1 MKHFLFVSLLLIL
14 SSCVEIIDDIS
25 IKSDGSGTFKY
36 TVNLSSS
43 KVKVNSFLALDSLD
57 GKKVP
62 SLSDIQE
69 KIALYKAKIEQKEGI
84 SNVKVDANY
93 TDFILK
99 FQCDFKSVDALQ
111 KAFKDIVIEENKN
124 KEIKEI
130 NHDWLDWD
138 GTKLTRSVP
147 TLTTQTTEKLKAED
161 AEALKNGT
169 YVSISRFDRPVEK
182 FDNSNAQL
190 SANKMAVMVRSNTY
204 SLAQNIGLLENTIY
218 LYGVK
223 K

>member
-1 MKHFLFVSLLLIL
+1 MKHILFVSLLLIF

>member
-1 MKHFLFVSLLLIL
+1 MKYILFAGILLFFT
-14 SSCVEIIDDIS
+14 SCVEIIDDITV
-25 IKSDGSGTFKY
+25 KSDGSGTFKY

-43 KVKVNSFLALDSLD
+43 KVKVNSYLALDSLD

-62 SLSDIQE
+62 SLAEIQQKINFYKE
-69 KIALYKAKIEQKEGI
+69 KIEAKEGI
-84 SNVKVDANY
+84 SNVKVEANY

-111 KAFKDIVIEENKN
+111 KAVKEIVIEENKY
-124 KEIKEI
+124 KELKEI
-130 NHDWLDWD
+130 NHNWLEWD

-161 AEALKNGT
+161 AEALKKGT

-190 SANKMAVMVRSNTY
+190 SANKLAVMVRSNTY
-204 SLAQNIGLLENTIY
+204 SLAQNIELLENTIY